1 MSRGARRGAAAGLL
15 AILAALSAGGA
26 EAQQACWQVASSNAP
41 GGSPSFVLVN
51 QCTGQ
56 TWQLVRTR
64 GVDQN
69 GTIKPN
75 EWVWS
80 WQPIAMPATP
90 GSQ

>member
-69 GTIKPN
+69 GTVKPN

>member
-1 MSRGARRGAAAGLL
+1 MSWGARRGAAAGLL

-69 GTIKPN
+69 GTVKPN

>member
-1 MSRGARRGAAAGLL
+1 MSRGVRRGAAAGLL

-69 GTIKPN
+69 GTVKPN

>member
-1 MSRGARRGAAAGLL
+1 MSRGVRRGAAAGLL

>member
-1 MSRGARRGAAAGLL
+1 MNRGMRRGAAAGLL
-15 AILAALSAGGA
+15 AALAALSAGGA
-26 EAQQACWQVASSNAP
+26 EAQQACWQVASSNAA
-41 GGSPSFVLVN
+41 GGGPSFVLVN

-56 TWQLVRTR
+56 TWELVRSK
-64 GVDQN
+64 GLDQN

-90 GSQ
+90 SPQ

>member
-1 MSRGARRGAAAGLL
+1 LL

-64 GVDQN
+64 GVEQN